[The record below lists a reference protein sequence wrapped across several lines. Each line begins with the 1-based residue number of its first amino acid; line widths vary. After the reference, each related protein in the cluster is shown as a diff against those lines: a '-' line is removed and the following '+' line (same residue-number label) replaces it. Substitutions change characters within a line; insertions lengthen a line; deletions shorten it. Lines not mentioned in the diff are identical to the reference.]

1 MLQLMQQ
8 QGLKPSK
15 RTCTTGAML
24 IAGIFL
30 IFATAGTVCAGAW
43 TMPVGKLYT
52 RMAYSEYEA
61 QRYFYEDGSSK
72 AYAPRDGKQR
82 DFDYDEQTW
91 SFYAEY
97 GLFDNL
103 TLIGAFDYKETEWT
117 FQSGGRNGFV
127 AVDKTTK
134 SSGLADIKFGI
145 RYRLLEMEA
154 GALSLQGL
162 YKSAEAYDHKDEN
175 LSADIRLGDAQ
186 DDFELRLQFG
196 HSLYPYVPGYFNVE
210 AGYRWRSEYMSDEFI
225 YLVEAGVDITDSL
238 YIRTKLDGTA
248 NVGNGDDPFANEHN
262 ANANEVDLG
271 KLEVTAGYK
280 LTSRLAVEASYF
292 NELYGASTTNGE
304 TWSLA
309 LAATIF

>member
-1 MLQLMQQ
+1 MQQLMQQ
-8 QGLKPSK
+8 QGFKHS
-15 RTCTTGAML
+15 RRVCTTGAVV
-24 IAGIFL
+24 IAAIFL
-30 IFATAGTVCAGAW
+30 ILATSGTVWAGAW
-43 TMPVGKLYT
+43 TMPAGKLYT

-61 QRYFYEDGSSK
+61 QRYFYADGSSK

-162 YKSAEAYDHKDEN
+162 YKSAEAYDHKDEK
-175 LSADIRLGDAQ
+175 LSTDIRLGDAQ
-186 DDFELRLQFG
+186 DDFEMRLQFG
-196 HSLYPYVPGYFNVE
+196 HSLYPYVPGYFNLE
-210 AGYRWRSEYMSDEFI
+210 AGYRWRSEYMSDEFV
-225 YLVEAGVDITDSL
+225 YLLEAGVDITDSL
-238 YIRTKLDGTA
+238 YMRTKLDGTA
-248 NVGNGDDPFANEHN
+248 NVGNGEDPYPNETD

-271 KLEVTAGYK
+271 KLEITAGYK
-280 LTSRLAVEASYF
+280 LTSRLALEASYF
-292 NELYGASTTNGE
+292 NELYGASTTKGE

-309 LAATIF
+309 LAATLF

>member
-1 MLQLMQQ
+1 
-8 QGLKPSK
+8 
-15 RTCTTGAML
+15 A
-24 IAGIFL
+24 IFL
-30 IFATAGTVCAGAW
+30 ILATSGTVWAGAW
-43 TMPVGKLYT
+43 TMPAGKLYT

-61 QRYFYEDGSSK
+61 QRYFYADGSSK

-162 YKSAEAYDHKDEN
+162 YKSAEAYDHKDEK
-175 LSADIRLGDAQ
+175 LSTDIRLGDAQ
-186 DDFELRLQFG
+186 DDFEMRLQFG
-196 HSLYPYVPGYFNVE
+196 HSLYPYVPGYFNLE
-210 AGYRWRSEYMSDEFI
+210 AGYRWRSEYMSDEFV
-225 YLVEAGVDITDSL
+225 YLLEAGVDITDSL
-238 YIRTKLDGTA
+238 YMRTKLDGTA
-248 NVGNGDDPFANEHN
+248 NVGNGEDPYPNETD

-271 KLEVTAGYK
+271 KLEITAGYK
-280 LTSRLAVEASYF
+280 LTSRLALEASYF
-292 NELYGASTTNGE
+292 NELYGASTTKGE

-309 LAATIF
+309 LAATLF

>member
-1 MLQLMQQ
+1 MQQ
-8 QGLKPSK
+8 QGFKHS
-15 RTCTTGAML
+15 RRVCTTGAVV
-24 IAGIFL
+24 IAAIFL
-30 IFATAGTVCAGAW
+30 ILATSGTVWAGAW
-43 TMPVGKLYT
+43 TMPAGKLYT

-61 QRYFYEDGSSK
+61 QRYFYADGSSK

-162 YKSAEAYDHKDEN
+162 YKSAEAYDHKDEK
-175 LSADIRLGDAQ
+175 LSTDIRLGDAQ
-186 DDFELRLQFG
+186 DDFEMRLQFG
-196 HSLYPYVPGYFNVE
+196 HSLYPYVPGYFNLE
-210 AGYRWRSEYMSDEFI
+210 AGYRWRSEYMSDEFV
-225 YLVEAGVDITDSL
+225 YLLEAGVDITDSL
-238 YIRTKLDGTA
+238 YMRTKLDGTA
-248 NVGNGDDPFANEHN
+248 NVGNGEDPYPNETD

-271 KLEVTAGYK
+271 KLEITAGYK
-280 LTSRLAVEASYF
+280 LTSRLALEASYF
-292 NELYGASTTNGE
+292 NELYGASTTKGE

-309 LAATIF
+309 LAATLF